1 MCKKRK
7 LGAVVG
13 AALIAGAIGLGGL
26 SAANA
31 AEKPEYKLGDRLP
44 QKSATA
50 PAGYKEVPWDSLV
63 PANWDPAKE
72 LGSLDLSTL
81 SDSDPRATKALE
93 KLKAAMDNAPV
104 VPALNGSRIRIAGFM
119 VPLDGLRG
127 QITEF
132 LLVPYFGACIHTP
145 PPPANQIIH
154 VMPAKPYK
162 TDQGMEAVWISGTLE
177 TVRAETG
184 MGNAGYRMKAEVVTP
199 FKR

>member
-1 MCKKRK
+1 MPNKRARFAAA
-7 LGAVVG
+7 LVG
-13 AALIAGAIGLGGL
+13 AACALGGVYTAIGADK
-26 SAANA
+26 S
-31 AEKPEYKLGDRLP
+31 EYKIGDRLP
-44 QKSATA
+44 QKSASA
-50 PAGYKEVPWDSLV
+50 PAGYKETPWDALV

-72 LGSLDLSTL
+72 LGSLNLAALD
-81 SDSDPRATKALE
+81 DSDPRAIKALE
-93 KLKAAMDNAPV
+93 KLKAAMDNAPIV
-104 VPALNGSRIRIAGFM
+104 QAMNGSRVRIAGFM
-119 VPLDGLRG
+119 VPLDGIRG

-154 VMPAKPYK
+154 VVPQKPYK